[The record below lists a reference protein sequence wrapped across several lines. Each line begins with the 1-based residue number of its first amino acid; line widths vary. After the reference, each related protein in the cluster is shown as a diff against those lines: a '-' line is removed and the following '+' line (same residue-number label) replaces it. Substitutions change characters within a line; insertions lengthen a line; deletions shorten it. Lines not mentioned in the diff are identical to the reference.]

1 MNANFY
7 ITFRHNL
14 KLKPMTESI
23 QIAFTLSPFSKVLFS
38 DGCIVFGVRD
48 FFFNSLKPTKEG
60 MTVTIL
66 TVFISPFLSQTS
78 AFRYFYNL

>member
-1 MNANFY
+1 MNGNFY

-23 QIAFTLSPFSKVLFS
+23 QIAFTLSPFSTVLFS

-48 FFFNSLKPTKEG
+48 LFFQLIKINQRRNDCS
-60 MTVTIL
+60 VL
-66 TVFISPFLSQTS
+66 TVFISPLPISDLSIQIFS
-78 AFRYFYNL
+78 